1 MQWSGRTIVVAALVA
16 CAGCSS
22 APEPRRYELRGQ
34 ILSVDPAR
42 REVLVDHEDIQ
53 GFMPAMTMPYK
64 VNDPA
69 LLEGKKPGDLFTA
82 TLVVEEVNAYLST
95 LTTTGHAPIANPAA
109 GPAITD
115 TDFLREGDAV
125 PGDALI
131 DQSGAP
137 RPITSLHGH
146 RVALTFIY
154 TRCPL
159 PDFCPLMSKHFAVLQ
174 DEVRKSGEL
183 RDVRLV
189 SVTLDPEFDTPAVL
203 AAHAK
208 TLSADPNLWY
218 FVTGARDEVL
228 AFAKRFGVLTEPGE
242 SAAVVVHNLRTAVI
256 DAQGRLVSVHSG
268 STWTPADLV
277 ADLKKASAS
286 AH

>member
-1 MQWSGRTIVVAALVA
+1 MRWLRRTIVVAALVA
-16 CAGCSS
+16 CGCNS
-22 APEPRRYELRGQ
+22 APEPRRYEVRGQ

-42 REVLVDHEDIQ
+42 REVLVDHEDIE

-64 VNDPA
+64 VNDAA
-69 LLEGKKPGDLFTA
+69 LLDGKKPGDLITA

-109 GPAITD
+109 RPAITD
-115 TDFLREGDAV
+115 ADLLREGDPV
-125 PGDALI
+125 PGGALV

-137 RPITSLHGH
+137 RPITSLGGH
-146 RVALTFIY
+146 RIALTFIY

-159 PDFCPLMSKHFAVLQ
+159 PDFCPLMSKRFAAVQ
-174 DEVRKSGEL
+174 DEIRKSPEL

-189 SVTLDPEFDTPAVL
+189 SVTLDPEFDTPDVL
-203 AAHAK
+203 NAHAK
-208 TLSADPNLWY
+208 TLGADPGFWY
-218 FVTGARDEVL
+218 FATGTRDEVL

-242 SAAVVVHNLRTAVI
+242 SAGVVVHNLRTAVI

-268 STWTPADLV
+268 TMWTAADLV